1 MKVVL
6 ISMPDVI
13 PIVIHEMALHMPN
26 HGIAC
31 IGGNLDEGHE
41 VYLIDLVRK
50 RRSIAAYL
58 TKTLKRIHPDL
69 IGLSAMTWQ
78 FPTCL
83 AVIRLIKS
91 ILPHVKI
98 AIGGYHATLMSREIA
113 ASPESNAVDFI
124 IRGEGEEPFRRLV
137 NAMTGGH
144 TVALLQTGRR
154 VDSQRWGRAQ
164 RLVPPEAAHS

>member
-6 ISMPDVI
+6 LSMPDVI

-50 RRSIAAYL
+50 RGSISSYL
-58 TKTLKRIHPDL
+58 RKTLTRIKPDL

-83 AVIRLIKS
+83 ALIRLIKG
-91 ILPHVKI
+91 ILPQVKI
-98 AIGGYHATLMSREIA
+98 ALGGYHAILMSQEIA
-113 ASPESNAVDFI
+113 ASPD
-124 IRGEGEEPFRRLV
+124 
-137 NAMTGGH
+137 
-144 TVALLQTGRR
+144 
-154 VDSQRWGRAQ
+154 
-164 RLVPPEAAHS
+164 

>member
-31 IGGNLDEGHE
+31 VGGNIDRGHE
-41 VYLIDLVRK
+41 VHLIDLVRK
-50 RRSIAAYL
+50 RGNIAAYL
-58 TKTLKRIHPDL
+58 TKTLKRIQPDL

-83 AVIRLIKS
+83 AVIRLIKD
-91 ILPHVKI
+91 ILPNVKI
-98 AIGGYHATLMSREIA
+98 DRKS
-113 ASPESNAVDFI
+113 V
-124 IRGEGEEPFRRLV
+124 V
-137 NAMTGGH
+137 
-144 TVALLQTGRR
+144 
-154 VDSQRWGRAQ
+154 
-164 RLVPPEAAHS
+164 